1 MKRYKARAGA
11 VLTTVCGEYLLVT
24 VRALRG
30 VCPYVTRLSES
41 SAFLWSR
48 LETGATEEELFS
60 AVAEEYEVEDLAS
73 VRRMIR
79 EFLKQMQE
87 MHYLETQEEEEHEE

>member
-1 MKRYKARAGA
+1 MERYKARAGA

-30 VCPYVTRLSES
+30 VCPYVTKLSES

-48 LETGATEEELFS
+48 LETGVT
-60 AVAEEYEVEDLAS
+60 
-73 VRRMIR
+73 
-79 EFLKQMQE
+79 
-87 MHYLETQEEEEHEE
+87 